1 MTAFQQDERKRL
13 CSSFATFDYSSFN
26 GRCKSI
32 DCEIHDT
39 FIGKTTP
46 THDKKKSQLLG
57 VSKPTDGRRLSQS
70 LWAKSENVLW
80 NYFYQ
85 QLVL

>member
-1 MTAFQQDERKRL
+1 MDR
-13 CSSFATFDYSSFN
+13 
-26 GRCKSI
+26 
-32 DCEIHDT
+32 EIHDT

-46 THDKKKSQLLG
+46 VHDIKKKSQLLG
-57 VSKPTDGRRLSQS
+57 GSKPTDGRCLSQS

-80 NYFYQ
+80 NYFDQ